1 MVSEEDGG
9 LDLGEVLLHGPMS
22 AWAGADSPGAGISWD
37 LPAHQRH
44 QVMPLT
50 MEQPG
55 VCPMQILQGLH
66 HSLRR

>member
-9 LDLGEVLLHGPMS
+9 LDLEEVLLPGHMS

-37 LPAHQRH
+37 LWEHQRH

-55 VCPMQILQGLH
+55 ACPMQLLQGLR
-66 HSLRR
+66 HSPRR

>member
-9 LDLGEVLLHGPMS
+9 LDLEKVLLPGHMS
-22 AWAGADSPGAGISWD
+22 AWAGADSPGAGIFWD
-37 LPAHQRH
+37 LPEH

-55 VCPMQILQGLH
+55 VCPMQLLQGLH